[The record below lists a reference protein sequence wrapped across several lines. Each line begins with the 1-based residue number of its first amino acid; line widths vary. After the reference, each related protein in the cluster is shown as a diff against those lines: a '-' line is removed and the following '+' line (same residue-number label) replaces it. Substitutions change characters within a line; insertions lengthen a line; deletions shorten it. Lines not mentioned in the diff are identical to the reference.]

1 MKGTMKTNKIL
12 ISLRLCAG
20 LTVLAVS
27 LSGEK
32 GKAAEATNATDYSVA
47 AHWLTVPATTN
58 KAVDVFYLYPTA
70 WTSTNTNPE
79 ICAIDNL
86 SMLQQ
91 APQAILSFR

>member
-1 MKGTMKTNKIL
+1 MCQTNKIL

-20 LTVLAVS
+20 LAILAVS

-32 GKAAEATNATDYSVA
+32 GKAAEATNAADYSVA
-47 AHWLTVPATTN
+47 AHWMYLPATN
-58 KAVDVFYLYPTA
+58 KIVDVFYLYPTA
-70 WTSTNTNPE
+70 WTSTNQNPE